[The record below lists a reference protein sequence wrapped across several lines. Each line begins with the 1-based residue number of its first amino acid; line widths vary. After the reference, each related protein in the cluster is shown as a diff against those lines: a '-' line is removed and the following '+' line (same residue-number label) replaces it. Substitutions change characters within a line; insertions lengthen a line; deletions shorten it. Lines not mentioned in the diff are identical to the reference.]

1 MFESAITAAHPG
13 SENKKCWFHIIYV
26 LKSANL
32 TKFVQISIMGGFKDL
47 LDRKKDG
54 DRARQRS
61 FLRYAI
67 VLTLLLVLFLFLK
80 TDNVIRWIEAGV
92 TIHRQEKQI
101 EYYRN
106 EIERLDKE
114 AAMLVSDRDS
124 LEKFAR
130 ENYDFAKD
138 GEDVYIVE

>member
-1 MFESAITAAHPG
+1 
-13 SENKKCWFHIIYV
+13 
-26 LKSANL
+26 
-32 TKFVQISIMGGFKDL
+32 MGRFKDL

-54 DRARQRS
+54 DKARQRS

-92 TIHRQEKQI
+92 TIRRQEKQI

-114 AAMLVSDRDS
+114 ATMLVSDRDS

-130 ENYDFAKD
+130 ENYDFAKE